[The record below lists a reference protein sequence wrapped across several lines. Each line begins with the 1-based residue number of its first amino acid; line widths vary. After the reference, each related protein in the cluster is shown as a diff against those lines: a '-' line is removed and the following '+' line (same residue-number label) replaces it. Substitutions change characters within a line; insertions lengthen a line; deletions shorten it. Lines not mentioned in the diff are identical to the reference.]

1 MVMLLRAQVHFFA
14 AARTEA
20 RTRTDILGEVKLSA
34 HYRMT
39 IRFLPFSCSLE
50 IFGEGPVR
58 KREREWN
65 SRTGLLDK
73 KCDSAY
79 HS

>member
-39 IRFLPFSCSLE
+39 IRFLPFSHE
-50 IFGEGPVR
+50 IFGESPRGG
-58 KREREWN
+58 EGMEQ
-65 SRTGLLDK
+65 LDRI
-73 KCDSAY
+73 AR
-79 HS
+79 

>member
-1 MVMLLRAQVHFFA
+1 MVMWLRAQVHFFA

-39 IRFLPFSCSLE
+39 IRFLPFSHE
-50 IFGEGPVR
+50 IFGESP
-58 KREREWN
+58 REGE
-65 SRTGLLDK
+65 GMEQLDRI
-73 KCDSAY
+73 AR
-79 HS
+79 

>member
-39 IRFLPFSCSLE
+39 IRFLPFSHE
-50 IFGEGPVR
+50 IFGENPRGGGM
-58 KREREWN
+58 EQ
-65 SRTGLLDK
+65 LDRI
-73 KCDSAY
+73 AR
-79 HS
+79 